1 MLATL
6 RSLLLLS
13 VLGVQTQC
21 TRMSGAEVNSCI
33 EQQILEF
40 ERGEVDFAAAKAAHG
55 LIAVQSSS
63 QQFSFHSSSEC
74 QLEVTYVQ
82 EGGGNRVGGIYLK
95 LTAPTTLAELAKKF
109 GTFKRLPPTP
119 AKKWSALAN
128 YDTEAEG
135 QTYAIIAEARHE
147 IKDDTPIERLT
158 IRIDYED

>member
-1 MLATL
+1 MLVTL

-13 VLGVQTQC
+13 VLGFQTQC
-21 TRMSGAEVNSCI
+21 TSMSGAEVNACI
-33 EQQILEF
+33 ERQITEF
-40 ERGEVDFAAAKAAHG
+40 EGGDVDFAAAKAAHG

-63 QQFSFHSSSEC
+63 QQFTFQSSSEC

-95 LTAPTTLAELAKKF
+95 LGTPTSLAELSKKF
-109 GTFKRLPPTP
+109 GSFKHLPPTP

-147 IKDDTPIERLT
+147 IKDNTPIERVT